1 MNYYLVIAKCGHVGK
16 GRYVEVEFPVYAE
29 DKKSAAQMVWK
40 RGKVKKQLKNAIT
53 TVYEISYNE
62 YIVKSNEFDDNTFV
76 RAHTKKEILDYIE
89 SAEQLI
95 SLKKHYK
102 KSFNSREERIM
113 FLFKKNKIME
123 DLIYAWY
130 LLL

>member
-29 DKKSAAQMVWK
+29 DKKSAAQMVLK

>member
-29 DKKSAAQMVWK
+29 DKKSAAQMVLK

-123 DLIYAWY
+123 DLIYA
-130 LLL
+130 